1 MCPDIRLLDHGAPF
15 LHFGVQERGESIG
28 RRAGHHRRLTR
39 WAEQYD
45 RLLLSANEVKDKAEQ
60 AVRLVRLE
68 HAMPVERPTRFEL
81 VINLKTAKSWAMDIR
96 RGR

>member
-1 MCPDIRLLDHGAPF
+1 
-15 LHFGVQERGESIG
+15 VQERGESIE
-28 RRAGHHRRLTR
+28 RRAGHHRRLPR